1 MITRQ
6 EKLGIAFA
14 DTIVEVAHQTYNAN
28 RGRKIILACIKQLK
42 RRFDEIQEK
51 KAIPEY
57 KKARY
62 G

>member
-6 EKLGIAFA
+6 DKLGIAFA
-14 DTIVEVAHQTYNAN
+14 DTIIEVAHQTYKAH
-28 RGRKIILACIKQLK
+28 RGRKIILACIKQLQA
-42 RRFDEIQEK
+42 RFGEIQEK
-51 KAIPEY
+51 KATPEY